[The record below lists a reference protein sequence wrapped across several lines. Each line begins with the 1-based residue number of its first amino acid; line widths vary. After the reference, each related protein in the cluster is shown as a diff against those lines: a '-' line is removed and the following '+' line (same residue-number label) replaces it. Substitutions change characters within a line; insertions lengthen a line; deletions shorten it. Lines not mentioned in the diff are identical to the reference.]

1 VISKLL
7 GLSENLGGVTLLA
20 FGNGSPDIFTS
31 LLNTHGD
38 TELMYTQLIGGAAF
52 VTGFVIGII
61 MIMRPFKLEWKT
73 YVRDVA
79 FFTFAA
85 IYIHSSIH
93 DQLYEIYEGFI
104 TVGIYIAYL
113 MVVIVEHFIH
123 KRTLK
128 KLKEES
134 SRSSNATI
142 EKEILKK
149 VAELEVLSE
158 IQIRNRRNSSV
169 IFTEDI
175 IKAFRIQF
183 GDNPNEGLFQKFFRA
198 INPVDATSW
207 NESGFLGKF
216 FMIIKVSIKNIHVH
230 LSDNSI
236 QFKSHSKNFFPGTNP
251 LHPHLNNPH
260 RRLQRGT
267 PWMVKI
273 TQHA

>member
-1 VISKLL
+1 
-7 GLSENLGGVTLLA
+7 
-20 FGNGSPDIFTS
+20 
-31 LLNTHGD
+31 
-38 TELMYTQLIGGAAF
+38 
-52 VTGFVIGII
+52 

-73 YVRDVA
+73 YVRDVT

-93 DQLYEIYEGFI
+93 DQFYEIYEGFI

-113 MVVIVEHFIH
+113 MVVIVEHFMQ

-134 SRSSNATI
+134 NRSSNATI
-142 EKEILKK
+142 EEEILKK

-175 IKAFRIQF
+175 IKVFKIKF

-198 INPVDATSW
+198 INPLNVTSW

-216 FMIIKVSIKNIHVH
+216 FMIIKVSIHV
-230 LSDNSI
+230 
-236 QFKSHSKNFFPGTNP
+236 
-251 LHPHLNNPH
+251 
-260 RRLQRGT
+260 
-267 PWMVKI
+267 
-273 TQHA
+273 